1 MNVFKI
7 AFRRGIGEM
16 ITWSIIISG
25 LLAIA
30 MFFFPSLG
38 TENIANALADRASSL
53 PHIVAEIF
61 DLESLGGIAVITQ
74 YFAYFFQFA
83 IVLSMLYAAILGAK
97 TLAGEEG
104 SGAIEFI
111 FSQPI
116 TRQSIARQK
125 LIAAI
130 LHYLIY
136 SLVVSGIPL
145 LMLLILDEEVGANSL
160 ILAMIPVFLG
170 LFFSGLVYLCIG
182 FFFSSFLRS
191 NGESIPIMLALTII
205 SIIIGFMGKIAT
217 QFDFLKYISPIFYAA
232 PNNMINHDFSI
243 IQIAIGVI
251 IIVLTIL
258 GGHIIYKKKNFLN

>member
-97 TLAGEEG
+97 PWPEKKAAG
-104 SGAIEFI
+104 
-111 FSQPI
+111 
-116 TRQSIARQK
+116 
-125 LIAAI
+125 
-130 LHYLIY
+130 
-136 SLVVSGIPL
+136 PL
-145 LMLLILDEEVGANSL
+145 S
-160 ILAMIPVFLG
+160 
-170 LFFSGLVYLCIG
+170 LFFPN
-182 FFFSSFLRS
+182 RS
-191 NGESIPIMLALTII
+191 QGRALHVR
-205 SIIIGFMGKIAT
+205 
-217 QFDFLKYISPIFYAA
+217 
-232 PNNMINHDFSI
+232 N
-243 IQIAIGVI
+243 
-251 IIVLTIL
+251 
-258 GGHIIYKKKNFLN
+258 